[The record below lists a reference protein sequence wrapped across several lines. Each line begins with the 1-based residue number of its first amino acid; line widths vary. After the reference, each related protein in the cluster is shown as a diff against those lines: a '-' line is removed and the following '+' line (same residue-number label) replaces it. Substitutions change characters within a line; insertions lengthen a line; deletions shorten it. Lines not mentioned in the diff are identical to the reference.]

1 MELIRFAGDG
11 EQLQE
16 SMSLIVPDGEHQQG
30 QRFSR
35 LPSLGLDSD
44 WNMLAEADLPASFSP
59 RGAPGAAPI
68 EAHQSSSSCQLNLPD
83 ASDNGADNED
93 QSLVTKLNS
102 RGLRP
107 RCGPKRDRCLKL
119 HLRCEKEC

>member
-1 MELIRFAGDG
+1 MAPEHYLELIWFAGDG

-16 SMSLIVPDGEHQQG
+16 SMSLIVPDGELQQG

-44 WNMLAEADLPASFSP
+44 WNMLAEAQVSALPASFSP
-59 RGAPGAAPI
+59 RDASGAAAAPV
-68 EAHQSSSSCQLNLPD
+68 EARQSSSSCQLNLPD
-83 ASDNGADNED
+83 ASENGADNED
-93 QSLVTKLNS
+93 PSLMSKLNS

-107 RCGPKRDRCLKL
+107 RCGPKRDRC
-119 HLRCEKEC
+119 